1 MTDYNSLYQT
11 AQAHPEKFWA
21 KAAAAVSWYK
31 QPEKILD
38 DSNPPFYK
46 WFSGATLNVCY
57 NALDRHVEAGRGNR
71 AALIFDSAMTGQ
83 QRTYSYSQ
91 LRDEVALFAG
101 VLKSRGVNK
110 GDRVL
115 IYMPMVAEAA
125 IAMLA
130 CARLGAVHSV
140 VFGGFAAKELAV
152 RIDDAQPIVII
163 AASCGLE
170 PGRIVSYKPLIDQAL
185 ELSNHPV
192 STCIILQRDQLKADL
207 QADRDQDWQAVMA
220 KAKPAGCVAVGAY
233 DPLYILYTSGTTGQP
248 KGVVRDSGGTVVS
261 LQWSM
266 KHIYGV
272 SPGDVF
278 WAASDVGWVVGHSYI
293 VYGPLF
299 NGNTTLVY
307 EGKPVGTPDPGAFWR
322 IVEQHQVSVLFTAPT
337 ALRAIRRED
346 PNGDFMNRYKLSS
359 LDALY
364 LAGERCDPDTL
375 FWAQEKLGL
384 PVIDHWWQTETG
396 WAICANLRGVELLP
410 IVPGSPARPVPG
422 YEVTVLDEQGQE
434 VDSGESGSLV
444 IKLPLPPGTFTTL
457 WQNEERYCSAYFERF
472 PGYYETGDAGYID
485 DNGYVFVM
493 ARTDD
498 VINVAGHRLS
508 TGAMEEVLTGHPAVA
523 ECAVI
528 GIKDTLKGQVPLGL
542 VVLNTQ
548 VTEQDETIVRE
559 CIQCVRDQIGPVAAF
574 KQCLVVK
581 RLPKTRSGKILR
593 GTLRKIADGEPWTM
607 PATIEDPAVLQ
618 EGGQVLPFA
627 FWKNAQGKT

>member
-607 PATIEDPAVLQ
+607 PATIEDPAVLE

-627 FWKNAQGKT
+627 FWEKAQHKT